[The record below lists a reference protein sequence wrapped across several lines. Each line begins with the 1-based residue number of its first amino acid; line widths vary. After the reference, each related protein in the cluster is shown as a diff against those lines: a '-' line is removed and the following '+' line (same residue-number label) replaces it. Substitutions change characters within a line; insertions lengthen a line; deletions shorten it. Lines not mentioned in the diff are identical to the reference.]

1 MKQILFTRKK
11 SKITLLGILVFFLTG
26 SNSVFA
32 QTSVRGNSGPVLA
45 SHYSYGFFEPQADLA
60 DRFGGVASP
69 SISVEYMHDNNWIVG
84 AQGNFYF
91 GSRVDEDPLSFLRND
106 LGYIYGTA
114 EEPATITLRMR
125 GIMMG
130 GHVGR
135 LFGIDPANSRNG
147 IRVTLGA
154 GFLQHKIRIQN
165 DPQMPTPGLSG
176 DYARG
181 YDRLTNGLALTQ
193 FIGYQLYGKNRRTN
207 FFFGLELTEAF
218 TQNRRNADFDTGL
231 APDTKRTDV
240 LAGLRLGWT
249 LPFWLG
255 EGKSGD
261 LYY

>member
-1 MKQILFTRKK
+1 MKQRSFIVRISKFTLFL
-11 SKITLLGILVFFLTG
+11 IVLGGLLLSSTAFG
-26 SNSVFA
+26 
-32 QTSVRGNSGPVLA
+32 QTSVRGNSGPILGT
-45 SHYSYGFFEPQADLA
+45 HYSYGFFQPQADLA
-60 DRFGGVASP
+60 DRFGLVASP
-69 SISVEYMHDNNWIVG
+69 SIAVEFMSAQNWIFG

-91 GSRVDEDPLSFLRND
+91 GTRVNEDPIASLRSD

-125 GIMMG
+125 GILVG

-135 LFGIDPANSRNG
+135 LFGIDPTNSRSG

-154 GFLQHKIRIQN
+154 GVLQHKIRLQN

-176 DYARG
+176 DYAEG

-193 FIGYQLYGKNRRTN
+193 FIGYQIYGKNRRTN

-218 TQNRRNADFDTGL
+218 TQNRRNANFDTGL